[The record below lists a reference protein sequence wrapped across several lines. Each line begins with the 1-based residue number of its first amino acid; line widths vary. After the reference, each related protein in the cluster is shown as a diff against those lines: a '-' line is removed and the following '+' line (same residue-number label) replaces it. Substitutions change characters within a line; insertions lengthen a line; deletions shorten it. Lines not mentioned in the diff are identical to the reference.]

1 MFEDFNI
8 SKFDIKLIMYVI
20 GCILTLTLGTYK
32 IFQYYQMLG
41 AIIFFVGALYVCIIY
56 GIRWF
61 NNASSSATA
70 AWPPVINT
78 CPDYL
83 TYYERKKDGKIEP
96 SCIDTIGVAKKNG
109 LKIFP
114 KDGDS
119 NSDVGCFFTIPA
131 TNALKCQ
138 QAINMGLTWEG
149 ITNGESCTSGGS
161 TAPDSTAG
169 CPAPVPTPTP
179 APAK

>member
-8 SKFDIKLIMYVI
+8 SKFDIKLIIYVI

-70 AWPPVINT
+70 WPPVINT

-83 TYYERKKDGKIEP
+83 TYYERKKDGKMVP
-96 SCIDTIGVAKKNG
+96 TCIDTIGVAKKSG

-119 NSDVGCFFTIPA
+119 NSDEACFFTIPT
-131 TNALKCQ
+131 TNAEKCQ

-149 ITNGESCTSGGS
+149 ITNGESCVINTSGS
-161 TAPDSTAG
+161 TSGISGDST
-169 CPAPVPTPTP
+169 CITVP
-179 APAK
+179 KL

>member
-20 GCILTLTLGTYK
+20 GCILILTLGTYK

-41 AIIFFVGALYVCIIY
+41 AIIFFVGTLYVCIIY

-61 NNASSSATA
+61 NNNASSSAT

-83 TYYERKKDGKIEP
+83 TYYERKKNGKIEP
-96 SCIDTIGVAKKNG
+96 SCIDTIGVSKNNG
-109 LKIFP
+109 LKKFP

-119 NSDVGCFFTIPA
+119 NSDEGCFFTIPA

-138 QAINMGLTWEG
+138 QTIAAGLTWEG
-149 ITNGESCTSGGS
+149 ITNGESCVINTSGGTS
-161 TAPDSTAG
+161 GISGDST
-169 CPAPVPTPTP
+169 CITVP
-179 APAK
+179 KL